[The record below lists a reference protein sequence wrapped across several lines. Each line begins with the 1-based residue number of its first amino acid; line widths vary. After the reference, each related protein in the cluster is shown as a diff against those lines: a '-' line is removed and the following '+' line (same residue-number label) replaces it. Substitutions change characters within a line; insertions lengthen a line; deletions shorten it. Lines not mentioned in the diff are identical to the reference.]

1 MRNNPFAPTVPCH
14 RVLASNGMLGGFGGS
29 WGEEGQFAG
38 EKKRLLREEGV
49 KFDGRGKVVGEP
61 FRGFYAYDRP

>member
-14 RVLASNGMLGGFGGS
+14 RVLASDGKLGGFGGQ
-29 WGEEGQFAG
+29 WGDEGKFAG

-49 KFDGRGKVVGEP
+49 KFDGKGKVVGEV
-61 FRGFYAYDRP
+61 FRGFGAY